1 MLNCNGLLL
10 FCAWCIHR
18 NGSRRAVAAVSLT
31 GEDRYPGVAGDSST
45 CTSARLGLLSPC
57 WYRSENSRPGTH
69 SRALSQWPPVSPP
82 TLPLL
87 PRYSAFVVS
96 GHSSGIKIWSEKRI
110 LLRELLKTG
119 RKRKLLHLYPTH
131 PLPLQQVL
139 RLKIRR
145 QEKKS
150 LRLET
155 TQSYQNTC
163 FVMQKNQT
171 AVHSD
176 ESWDDCQAPGSS
188 TKLTFT
194 RCSNRSQHRAGRL
207 SACSMQLEILF
218 INICANPDERAVW
231 MVRIYS
237 SDFFKHSLKI

>member
-69 SRALSQWPPVSPP
+69 SRTLSQWPPVSPP

-87 PRYSAFVVS
+87 PRCSAFVVS

-110 LLRELLKTG
+110 LLREELLKTG

-139 RLKIRR
+139 RLKIGR
-145 QEKKS
+145 QEKKKF
-150 LRLET
+150 ET
-155 TQSYQNTC
+155 GDYTIISKYMFRNAEEP
-163 FVMQKNQT
+163 N
-171 AVHSD
+171 SD

-231 MVRIYS
+231 MVRIDS
-237 SDFFKHSLKI
+237 SDFF